1 MMQIPDYYATLGVAR
16 DASQDEIKK
25 AYRRLARKYHPDVS
39 KEPDAGKR
47 MAAINEANEVLSD
60 PEKRKAYDAVGH
72 QAWAQGARSADDVR
86 PPPGWNQGFA
96 QAGGA
101 GAGWHRSTHHAHGFE
116 QDYSEFFES
125 LFGQAA
131 RAGARRRSSAPG
143 AGEPGF
149 AGEDQHA
156 EISIDLAEAYAG
168 TERTLRLQGFK
179 TDASGQVVPEER
191 VLNVKIPAGVAQG
204 QLIRLAGQG
213 QPGFGGGAPGDL
225 FLKVHIREDGKHRVS
240 GRDVHMRVVV
250 TPWEAAL
257 GADIAVATPAGP
269 VTVTVPAGSVLGRKL
284 RLRGKGIPGRT
295 PGDLYL
301 ELDIAVPSAVTDEQK
316 AAWAALAKAYPGF
329 NPRPQ

>member
-1 MMQIPDYYATLGVAR
+1 MQFPDYYATLGVAR

-39 KEPDAGKR
+39 KEADAGKR
-47 MAAINEANEVLSD
+47 MAAVNEANEVLCD
-60 PEKRKAYDAVGH
+60 PEKRKVYDAVGH

-96 QAGGA
+96 HAA
-101 GAGWHRSTHHAHGFE
+101 GAGGRAHRYSNSHEFG

-125 LFGQAA
+125 LFGQSA
-131 RAGARRRSSAPG
+131 RANARHRTASAAPG
-143 AGEPGF
+143 GQGWR
-149 AGEDQHA
+149 GEDQHA
-156 EISIDLAEAYAG
+156 EITLDLAEAYAG
-168 TERTLRLQGFK
+168 AKRTLKLQGIK
-179 TDASGQVVPEER
+179 IDASGQVVPQER
-191 VLNVKIPAGVAQG
+191 ILDVKIPAGVAQD

-213 QPGFGGGAPGDL
+213 QPGVGGGEPGDL
-225 FLKVHIREDGKHRVS
+225 FLKVHIREDGKLHVR

-257 GADIAVATPAGP
+257 GADIEVATPGGTM
-269 VTVTVPAGSVLGRKL
+269 TVAVPAGSVLGRKL
-284 RLRGKGIPGRT
+284 RLRGKGIPGRS

>member
-1 MMQIPDYYATLGVAR
+1 MQFPDYYATLGVAR

-39 KEPDAGKR
+39 KEADAGKR

-60 PEKRKAYDAVGH
+60 PEKRKIYDAVGH
-72 QAWAQGARSADDVR
+72 QAWAQGARSTDDVR

-96 QAGGA
+96 QAA
-101 GAGWHRSTHHAHGFE
+101 GAGDWARRRSHHDDGFG

-125 LFGQAA
+125 LFGQSA
-131 RAGARRRSSAPG
+131 RARQRSARAA
-143 AGEPGF
+143 AGGHGLR
-149 AGEDQHA
+149 GEDQHA
-156 EISIDLAEAYAG
+156 EITLDLAEAYAG
-168 TERTLRLQGFK
+168 AQRTLRLQGIK
-179 TDASGQVVPEER
+179 IDASGQVMPEER
-191 VLNVKIPAGVAQG
+191 TLDVKIPAGVAQG

-213 QPGFGGGAPGDL
+213 QPGIGGGAPGDL
-225 FLKVHIREDGKHRVS
+225 FLKVHIREDGRHHVR
-240 GRDVHMRVVV
+240 GRDVYMRVVV

-257 GADIAVATPAGP
+257 GAEINVATPGG
-269 VTVTVPAGSVLGRKL
+269 TVSVAVPTGSVLGRKL

-295 PGDLYL
+295 PGDLYM
-301 ELDIAVPSAVTDEQK
+301 ELDIAVPSAVTAEQK

>member
-1 MMQIPDYYATLGVAR
+1 MQIPDYYATLGVAR

-47 MAAINEANEVLSD
+47 MAAINEAYEVLSD

-72 QAWAQGARSADDVR
+72 QAWAQGARSTDDVR
-86 PPPGWNQGFA
+86 PPPGWNQDFA
-96 QAGGA
+96 HAD
-101 GAGWHRSTHHAHGFE
+101 AGWHRRTHHGHGFE
-116 QDYSEFFES
+116 QAYSEFFES

-131 RAGARRRSSAPG
+131 RAGGRRQSSASGPG
-143 AGEPGF
+143 GPGF

-156 EISIDLAEAYAG
+156 EISIDLAEAYTG
-168 TERTLRLQGFK
+168 TERTLRLQGVK
-179 TDASGQVVPEER
+179 IDASGQVVPEER

-240 GRDVHMRVVV
+240 GRDVHMHVVV

-257 GADIAVATPAGP
+257 GGDIAVATPGGTL
-269 VTVTVPAGSVLGRKL
+269 TVTVPAGSVSGRKL

-301 ELDIAVPSAVTDEQK
+301 ELDIAVPSAVTAEQK

-329 NPRPQ
+329 NPRPL

>member
-1 MMQIPDYYATLGVAR
+1 MQFPDYYATLGVAR

-39 KEPDAGKR
+39 KEADAGKR

-60 PEKRKAYDAVGH
+60 PEKRKVYDAVGH
-72 QAWAQGARSADDVR
+72 QAWAQGARHADDVR
-86 PPPGWNQGFA
+86 PPPGWAQGFA
-96 QAGGA
+96 QAA
-101 GAGWHRSTHHAHGFE
+101 GAERDGHRHSYNDGFG

-125 LFGQAA
+125 LFGQSA
-131 RAGARRRSSAPG
+131 RAGARYRSANASPG
-143 AGEPGF
+143 GQSWR
-149 AGEDQHA
+149 GEDQHA
-156 EISIDLAEAYAG
+156 EITLDLAEAYAG
-168 TERTLRLQGFK
+168 AQRTLRLQGIRI
-179 TDASGQVVPEER
+179 DPSGQAVPEVR
-191 VLNVKIPAGVAQG
+191 TLNVKIPAGVAQG

-213 QPGFGGGAPGDL
+213 LPGIGGGAPGDL
-225 FLKVHIREDGKHRVS
+225 FLKVHVREDDRCRVH
-240 GRDVHMRVVV
+240 GRDVHMHVFV

-257 GADIAVATPAGP
+257 GAEIDVTTPGGTVKVA
-269 VTVTVPAGSVLGRKL
+269 VPAGSVLGRKL
-284 RLRGKGIPGRT
+284 RLRGKGIPGRS